1 MLQYVP
7 SKISMDRIPT
17 YVNVCRTVNKR
28 LTQYG
33 KARELKPFD
42 EFVLFP
48 LFLSSLCAF
57 SLELRGY

>member
-1 MLQYVP
+1 MVELYN
-7 SKISMDRIPT
+7 IYNIEI
-17 YVNVCRTVNKR
+17 VNKR

-57 SLELRGY
+57 S